1 MSTRQH
7 NRGPHPADK
16 LLFSQDQWLVLQQA
30 VDHLSWLLTRGYA
43 PPSSLKLVGDRFSL
57 VARQRTA
64 IMRSACSDQS
74 LENRTAKGVDVRQLS
89 GRSIEVDALNL
100 LITLESALSGGVVL
114 QARDETY
121 RDMASIHGSYRRVD
135 QTIQAI
141 QLAGDFFRRHQVDSV
156 LWRIDRPVSNSG
168 RLRAM
173 LSDMATEFGWNW
185 EARLDDDPDRVLGD
199 QHVLVVS
206 ADALVLDRADCWAN
220 AARWI
225 VDERIPG
232 AWIVPMSQSSLV

>member
-1 MSTRQH
+1 MTTRQH
-7 NRGPHPADK
+7 NRGPHPADAS
-16 LLFSQDQWLVLQQA
+16 LFCRDQWPVLQQA

-43 PPSSLKLVGDRFSL
+43 PASSLKLVGDRFSL

-64 IMRSACSDQS
+64 VLRSSCADAARRQRTRKALAVDQ
-74 LENRTAKGVDVRQLS
+74 LANRNL
-89 GRSIEVDALNL
+89 EVDALNL

-114 QARDETY
+114 HARDGTY

-135 QTIQAI
+135 QTVAAI
-141 QLAGDFFRRHQVDSV
+141 QLAGDFFHRRHVDSV

-173 LSDMATEFGWNW
+173 LAQQASASGWNW
-185 EARLDDDPDRVLGD
+185 ETTLDDDPDRVLGS
-199 QHVLVVS
+199 QYELVVT
-206 ADALVLDRADCWAN
+206 ADAPVLDRVRQWAN

-225 VDERIPG
+225 IDEQVAQ
-232 AWIVPMSQSSLV
+232 AWIVPLELEE